1 MAMRPG
7 LRTESRVFVALLLL
21 CLSTA
26 TCLAASAT
34 AEQIDRGRYLVH
46 AGGCI
51 SCHTADRP
59 DAVPLAGGRRLETP
73 FGIFNSPNLTPDK
86 KTGIG
91 GWTDGDFEAA
101 LRHGRAPDG
110 SPYYPVFPYPAYA
123 GINDHDVLAISAYL
137 RSLPPVHNPVP
148 AHDLPWYLR
157 SRWVMLVWNMLFLD
171 AQPFQADQS
180 RDAEWNRGA
189 YLVRHLGHCG
199 ECHTPRNLMGAR
211 DDSRELAGNPD
222 GPDDEKIPGI
232 RQDRENGIGQWTI
245 DDITLFLEMGML
257 PDGDFAGSS
266 MSKVIDDNT
275 SQLTGPDRRA
285 IAVYLQSLAP
295 LHSP

>member
-1 MAMRPG
+1 M
-7 LRTESRVFVALLLL
+7 
-21 CLSTA
+21 
-26 TCLAASAT
+26 AASAT

-157 SRWVMLVWNMLFLD
+157 SRWVMLVWNLLFLD
-171 AQPFQADQS
+171 AQPFQADHA